1 MNTHSVVE
9 NEQAEEQ
16 LRRSVKPVAIKP
28 FAPVAHEKA
37 LFEDSPF
44 EDSRGLARA
53 ERVRRFVHFC
63 CKPCSSVS

>member
-37 LFEDSPF
+37 LFEDSPI
-44 EDSRGLARA
+44 
-53 ERVRRFVHFC
+53 
-63 CKPCSSVS
+63 